1 MREGVWLCEHK
12 SFMTSYPRAS
22 VNKCTNATLCYADVS
37 LVFALACEAWL
48 VRQCKH
54 STLKHVTDCAC
65 DVTVALWACP
75 SQRLMLKPAACW
87 QSQHCQACLLE
98 DMAYKLWA
106 PKHQGCCSV
115 LWYHAWSGEV
125 HCCCCPV

>member
-1 MREGVWLCEHK
+1 MH
-12 SFMTSYPRAS
+12 
-22 VNKCTNATLCYADVS
+22 
-37 LVFALACEAWL
+37 LAVISAFRIL
-48 VRQCKH
+48 VRAVDFDDVALLQHVKPGLFVKH

-98 DMAYKLWA
+98 DMAYKLCT
-106 PKHQGCCSV
+106 PKHQGC
-115 LWYHAWSGEV
+115 
-125 HCCCCPV
+125 